1 MLIREKWPRI
11 PPRRTGSAARG
22 RRGWTTVYRSRVRG
36 FLEVHGWRSIEQE
49 GNGGGSGKGRTSGAG
64 RLGCRKEGRE
74 EPGEEERAAGA
85 GEVGPARHFS
95 DAGAMR

>member
-1 MLIREKWPRI
+1 MASNPSPAHRIRRAGTE
-11 PPRRTGSAARG
+11 GLD
-22 RRGWTTVYRSRVRG
+22 YRSRVRG

-49 GNGGGSGKGRTSGAG
+49 GNGGGSRKGRTSGAG
-64 RLGCRKEGRE
+64 RLGCRKEGRGGRE